1 MLKEL
6 RISNLALIDSL
17 EIDFSGGLSV
27 MTGETGAG
35 KSIILQALNL
45 LQGVRASG
53 DIVRRGAERASIEA
67 RFTVAGESGIAE
79 MLDEMDLDFDGEV
92 ILRRVVR
99 AAGGSRFYLNGSM
112 ATAATLSEVA
122 SRLFGIASQHE
133 HQRLL
138 SSSFQLSLIDIEGG
152 LEEERGELA
161 ALHRRYHEAREKLA
175 ELLAARDERERR
187 RELLAFQVEEISA
200 AGLVPG
206 EDAELEQEMTVLKA
220 ADSLRRGGR
229 EAVDLLDGRVSDDL
243 GRVRTILEK
252 MAVTDSGLASLSES
266 VSELF
271 FLLEE
276 KGRELRTWLDNIS
289 DDPARME
296 EIGARLDLI
305 NSLKRK
311 YGPEL
316 DDVIRFG
323 DEAAR
328 ELEEIEESGGRA
340 AALEKEVAEL
350 AAALV
355 DAAGR
360 LSAGRAKAAD
370 RLAARVEAEL
380 AALCLEHARFAVG
393 GIGGDGRG
401 LDDIGPS
408 GWDRPEFLFSANP
421 GEDLRALAKVASG
434 GELSRVMLAL
444 KCAMARRDRV
454 ETVIFDEVD
463 SGVGGRAADA
473 VGRKISELAGHHQ
486 VVCITHLP
494 QIAARAEQHFRVEK
508 EVAGGR
514 TLTRMTM
521 LDEAARRQELARM
534 LDGDSAGATTMA
546 YVDELMARRGGSE

>member
-421 GEDLRALAKVASG
+421 GEDLRPLAKVASG

>member
-17 EIDFSGGLSV
+17 EIDFSGGLVV

-67 RFTVAGESGIAE
+67 RFTAAGESGIAE

-112 ATAATLSEVA
+112 TTAAALSEVA
-122 SRLFGIASQHE
+122 SRLFSIASQHE

-152 LEEERGELA
+152 LEAERGELA

-175 ELLAARDERERR
+175 GLLAAGDERERR
-187 RELLAFQVEEISA
+187 RELLAFQVEEISG

-206 EDAELEQEMTVLKA
+206 EDAELEQEMAVLKA

-229 EAVDLLDGRVSDDL
+229 EAVELLDGRVSDDL
-243 GRVRTILEK
+243 GRVRTIIER
-252 MAVTDSGLASLSES
+252 MAVTDSGLAPLSES

-296 EIGARLDLI
+296 DIGARLDLI

-360 LSAGRAKAAD
+360 LSAGRARAAD

-393 GIGGDGRG
+393 GIGGDGRD

-494 QIAARAEQHFRVEK
+494 QIAARADQHFRVEK

-514 TLTRMTM
+514 TLTGMTM